1 MSAYKMLEDNETES
15 GDSQFS
21 VYKEPQVTAADP
33 NERKMAR
40 RLRIER
46 RAETLRRYELGCN

>member
-1 MSAYKMLEDNETES
+1 MLEDNETES